1 MSRCDRK
8 GKSNVRGSEFTEL
21 KRDVDCADIGVP
33 LAKPI
38 FSFAGSD
45 GGTFA
50 LLTSK
55 GRACVTP
62 ALSR

>member
-1 MSRCDRK
+1 MSLCDRK

-33 LAKPI
+33 LAKPR
-38 FSFAGSD
+38 FGFAGSD
-45 GGTFA
+45 GTFA

-55 GRACVTP
+55 GLTCVTP